1 MLFLCD
7 TERPWPSPWPTGLQ
21 VWRAHEGDVRGWRQL
36 WPGPVAACP
45 VAPPGALWE
54 PLRPGTEILG
64 PDGAPAEGQTP
75 FLYTVETDVIPGA
88 AEDFHAWYEQEHLP
102 GLARVP
108 GCVRAR
114 RLVRQDGPSGLPR
127 HVACYELMAAEVT
140 HSAPW
145 LAVRHTDWSGRVRPT
160 FCNTHRTMWARQA
173 PSP

>member
-1 MLFLCD
+1 M
-7 TERPWPSPWPTGLQ
+7 
-21 VWRAHEGDVRGWRQL
+21 
-36 WPGPVAACP
+36 
-45 VAPPGALWE
+45 APPGALWE

-114 RLVRQDGPSGLPR
+114 RLVRRGQQRLDGGLGQER
-127 HVACYELMAAEVT
+127 HVAGEDEHAGGVGLLGE
-140 HSAPW
+140 
-145 LAVRHTDWSGRVRPT
+145 R
-160 FCNTHRTMWARQA
+160 RQRLLRGDQ
-173 PSP
+173 SDLG